1 MIKPTYQLQVG
12 KFSGCEAFADV
23 YLPMSVY
30 PMLDISEISCLMK
43 SYEILWVADSE
54 LQAFSA
60 AFGTSSS
67 APMFHIVGLT
77 PEDRLDLAGIGIPRV
92 FQSSDTSEL
101 KSWQDRFNQ

>member
-43 SYEILWVADSE
+43 SYEILM
-54 LQAFSA
+54 Q
-60 AFGTSSS
+60 
-67 APMFHIVGLT
+67 
-77 PEDRLDLAGIGIPRV
+77 
-92 FQSSDTSEL
+92 
-101 KSWQDRFNQ
+101 